1 MPGPKAAV
9 SSSATPTIPKLISG
23 LEKEALE
30 QTIQRRIAKRAYSL
44 FEASG
49 RLDGN
54 DLKHWLQAESE
65 ILQRGL
71 EVRESGSWLAIS
83 GWVPDIE
90 AGDVEIYLEPH
101 RVLVRVTKSTEIG
114 TPESERQELA
124 QREVFLVEELKTEV
138 EPTTASA
145 SVRDQQLTL
154 MVKKRHPVSEAAR
167 GASAGR

>member
-1 MPGPKAAV
+1 MSGPKAAG
-9 SSSATPTIPKLISG
+9 SSFATPSIPKLISG
-23 LEKEALE
+23 PEKEGLE
-30 QTIQRRIAKRAYSL
+30 QAIQQRIAERAYSL

-49 RLDGN
+49 RRDGS

-71 EVRESGSWLAIS
+71 EVRESGSWLAIRGS
-83 GWVPDIE
+83 LQDGTAE
-90 AGDVEIYLEPH
+90 DVEIYLEAY
-101 RVLVRVTKSTEIG
+101 RVLVRVTKSTDAAN
-114 TPESERQELA
+114 PEFQVQGLA
-124 QREVFLVEELKTEV
+124 QREVFLVEDLRTEV

-154 MVKKRHPVSEAAR
+154 MVKKRYPASAAR